1 MADERST
8 GFAELKAVALHILQQ
23 DKHRPPGPATA
34 HEQGSKPMDTRDQ
47 HRKDPPPRQDT
58 GDQGADESPAPQ
70 PQAGRDPADQQRPA
84 TPSAA
89 RDAREPAPASDRRE
103 DYGAGAEPDRGQG
116 DADSRAWPPGD
127 WNENGNAN
135 RHGQSREGRG
145 PGGYDDRSRELRDF
159 GPGPE
164 GSSGEAWRTYEH
176 HADGDAGQDRADDK
190 SGKDNRKPS
199 GDDGSHR

>member
-23 DKHRPPGPATA
+23 GKDRPPGPATA
-34 HEQGSKPMDTRDQ
+34 HEQGSTPMDTRDQ
-47 HRKDPPPRQDT
+47 HRKDPPSRQDT
-58 GDQGADESPAPQ
+58 GGPRPDEDNAVQ
-70 PQAGRDPADQQRPA
+70 PQGDRDPDQHPTTPA
-84 TPSAA
+84 AA
-89 RDAREPAPASDRRE
+89 RNAREPAPARDRRE
-103 DYGAGAEPDRGQG
+103 EHGAGAQADHREG
-116 DADSRAWPPGD
+116 DADSRTWPPGD

-176 HADGDAGQDRADDK
+176 HSDGDA
-190 SGKDNRKPS
+190 
-199 GDDGSHR
+199 